1 MSAAAEV
8 NHLQYWLNNLKQDPR
23 LTPQQFVAMEKAI
36 LLAIALFENN
46 NMKGEENLPYNDDSM
61 EPMKIDY
68 K

>member
-46 NMKGEENLPYNDDSM
+46 NMNGEENLAYNDDSM